1 MHIQPSPSSLHPS
14 WCDPR
19 VCRADDLNYYC
30 DHRSTPLEWTPS
42 VDNYAITTGLA
53 RFDGGGGP
61 IPCAGVTTARLELR
75 DLVDDNPDGTPRV
88 MGVDLT
94 AADARLLTAA
104 LVAVAEQLEAEQR
117 RTVTR

>member
-1 MHIQPSPSSLHPS
+1 MHILPSLPSLHPS

-19 VCRADDLNYYC
+19 VCHADDLNYYC

-42 VDNYAITTGLA
+42 VDNYLVSTGLA

-61 IPCAGVTTARLELR
+61 IPHAGVTTGRLELR

-88 MGVDLT
+88 MGVDLA
-94 AADARLLTAA
+94 AADARMLAAA
-104 LVAVAEQLEAEQR
+104 LVAVAEQLEAQR
-117 RTVTR
+117 AVTR